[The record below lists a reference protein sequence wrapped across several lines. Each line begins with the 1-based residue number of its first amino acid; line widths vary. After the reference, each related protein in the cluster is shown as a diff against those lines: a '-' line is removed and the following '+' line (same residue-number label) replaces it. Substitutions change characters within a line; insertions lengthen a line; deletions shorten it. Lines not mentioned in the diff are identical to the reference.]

1 MDYRSREEDAQ
12 DISQND
18 SVEDED
24 ALRLMNIICGG
35 YVEDDFI
42 SHLSYN
48 DFQQKKNNFDILNDI
63 YQNLQKKYKNKKI
76 E

>member
-1 MDYRSREEDAQ
+1 MDYRSREEDTQ

-35 YVEDDFI
+35 YV
-42 SHLSYN
+42 
-48 DFQQKKNNFDILNDI
+48 
-63 YQNLQKKYKNKKI
+63 
-76 E
+76 